1 MSSIWGNI
9 SGWLR
14 GQPNPPSMDGE
25 NEYPGSGQGPTSST
39 PISSIEPETPRGI
52 PAEAASDEII
62 REESSEGTSVT
73 DFAQYIPTRTSRTAK
88 KRKVVFK
95 NDRTFSSASDI
106 PPGVFEEV
114 GYRPLKTP
122 YRFPERPARNIFEEP
137 PYQRLEVPMNSVSR
151 SDLEKQTINFPYCS
165 QEKSSYPDTEFLFH
179 ERQVYPSPS
188 HTPHPHNQSMVTNP
202 GTPQDSPPLIQPS
215 PILPI
220 YTTPRQSQYVSS
232 SQQSRYP
239 SLHLA
244 TSSDSH
250 YSRRKKEK
258 EPSKYDGKTDLAD
271 YLFHFSKVA
280 KRNGWDYANCGI
292 ELATCLMGEA
302 REVLS
307 CLPIEI
313 EDDYNTLVNALSTRF
328 DPEGKESKYSA
339 DLMERTCL
347 PREDVATYGHQ
358 LKRLARK
365 AYPSNDLPERVLIDL
380 FIRGLPSE
388 EMKRH
393 VSSFEPASYAEAI
406 RRATLCE
413 TYGDKSATRLRKPDA
428 SIAPVGKVASARP
441 VPNSQDQ
448 PTARPYLAN
457 QAQQFQFPTQ
467 SSPPQAYPSPGPP
480 QYPPRVPPLM
490 STFPQYQNTSAQQSL
505 KVPRP
510 RSEITCFS
518 CGCKGHYASEC
529 PGTPAH
535 NNTQMNKPNMPGFGT
550 APTFERRLN

>member
-9 SGWLR
+9 SGWFR
-14 GQPNPPSMDGE
+14 GQPDPPSLDGE
-25 NEYPGSGQGPTSST
+25 NEYRGSRQEPASST
-39 PISSIEPETPRGI
+39 PISHQELEIPRVMARTDRTNEEIREDI
-52 PAEAASDEII
+52 PRHNSDEGS
-62 REESSEGTSVT
+62 ESTSET
-73 DFAQYIPTRTSRTAK
+73 DFTLPTRTYRAGK
-88 KRKVVFK
+88 KRKVVFE
-95 NDRTFSSASDI
+95 NDKSFSSPISDI
-106 PPGVFEEV
+106 PPGIFEEV
-114 GYRPLKTP
+114 NYRPPQTP
-122 YRFPERPARNIFEEP
+122 YHLPERRVHT
-137 PYQRLEVPMNSVSR
+137 QQVPTN
-151 SDLEKQTINFPYCS
+151 NFLYS
-165 QEKSSYPDTEFLFH
+165 QEKPADQGPASFFD
-179 ERQVYPSPS
+179 ERQVHPSPN
-188 HTPHPHNQSMVTNP
+188 HAPHKHNQSMVTNP
-202 GTPQDSPPLIQPS
+202 GTPQDSPPLTQPS
-215 PILPI
+215 PILPL
-220 YTTPRQSQYVSS
+220 YTPVRSQYASS

-239 SLHLA
+239 SLQLA

-280 KRNGWDYANCGI
+280 KRNGWDYADCGI

-313 EDDYNTLVNALSTRF
+313 EDDYNTLVDALSTRF
-328 DPEGKESKYSA
+328 DPEGRESKYSA
-339 DLMERTCL
+339 ELMERTCL
-347 PREDVATYGHQ
+347 PKEDVATYGHQ

-413 TYGDKSATRLRKPDA
+413 TYGDKSAARLRKPDA
-428 SIAPVGKVASARP
+428 SIAAVSKVASTRP
-441 VPNSQDQ
+441 VPTSQDQ
-448 PTARPYLAN
+448 PTSRPYPTN
-457 QAQQFQFPTQ
+457 QPQQFP
-467 SSPPQAYPSPGPP
+467 SSASHSYPSPGPP

-490 STFPQYQNTSAQQSL
+490 STFPPYQNTSAQQSL

-510 RSEITCFS
+510 RSEITCFN
-518 CGCKGHYASEC
+518 CGCKGHYANEC
-529 PGTPAH
+529 IGTTAQH
-535 NNTQMNKPNMPGFGT
+535 NPLVNKPNMERFGP
-550 APTFERRLN
+550 APTFERNLN